1 MGEIK
6 KLFSEY
12 ARWGVKS
19 HELKREDFETEEEY
33 FSTRSYLEML
43 ESEIELN
50 KKKIIKR
57 KPFHQGNTRIKK
69 QKGV

>member
-1 MGEIK
+1 MGEMK

-12 ARWGVKS
+12 ARWGVRS
-19 HELKREDFETEEEY
+19 EDLKRSDFSTEEEY
-33 FSTRSYLEML
+33 LSTRSYLEML

-57 KPFHQGNTRIKK
+57 KPFHR
-69 QKGV
+69 

>member
-1 MGEIK
+1 MSEMK
-6 KLFSEY
+6 KLYTEY
-12 ARWGVKS
+12 VRWGVKS
-19 HELKREDFETEEEY
+19 HELKREDFKTEEEY

-57 KPFHQGNTRIKK
+57 KPFHIGNTRIKK
-69 QKGV
+69 QKEV

>member
-12 ARWGVKS
+12 AKWGVKS

-50 KKKIIKR
+50 KKKIIKC

>member
-1 MGEIK
+1 MSEMK
-6 KLFSEY
+6 KLYSEY
-12 ARWGVKS
+12 VRWGVKS
-19 HELKREDFETEEEY
+19 HDLKMEDFETEEEY

-50 KKKIIKR
+50 KKKIIKC

>member
-1 MGEIK
+1 MSEMK
-6 KLFSEY
+6 KLYSEY
-12 ARWGVKS
+12 VKWGVKS
-19 HELKREDFETEEEY
+19 HELNKEDFATEEEY
-33 FSTRSYLEML
+33 WSTRSYLEML

-57 KPFHQGNTRIKK
+57 KPFYQGDTRIKK